1 MKYAI
6 ALVLPCTSDMT
17 LLIRKYTV
25 YLHTA
30 SLHLPSNSG
39 KCSQV
44 LIKQDALLF
53 HLATENQLI
62 RDCDGEQVLEWV
74 LSLKDRQMHCQ
85 QYSLN
90 STALGGPEK
99 QGKPQVM
106 DGSPQLML

>member
-17 LLIRKYTV
+17 LLVRKYTV

-39 KCSQV
+39 KGSQV

-62 RDCDGEQVLEWV
+62 RDWEGEQAAECV
-74 LSLKDRQMHCQ
+74 LSLKDRQMRC
-85 QYSLN
+85 
-90 STALGGPEK
+90 
-99 QGKPQVM
+99 
-106 DGSPQLML
+106 